1 MLDNNDKQ
9 EEDEMIPFFNIAST
23 DFDKDLIRYSSS
35 GKKENKGSSETSWSG
50 YYYLFIY

>member
-23 DFDKDLIRYSSS
+23 DFKFIHTLNQIVTWATTT
-35 GKKENKGSSETSWSG
+35 SEM
-50 YYYLFIY
+50 